1 MKKIVV
7 RYGLIAGAIV
17 GAGLLLSM
25 LLFKMGALN
34 MDNGAVFG
42 YSIQLIA
49 FTAIYF
55 GIQKYRDD
63 VNNGVLSFGK
73 ALSIGMLIALIAG
86 LIYCVT
92 WEIYYQATDQQFMNE
107 YSELYLNKLKESGI
121 SETKLSEAMAEMET
135 YKKLYQNP
143 LIRFGFTML
152 EIIPMGLLISLVSAA
167 MLRKRRQ

>member
-1 MKKIVV
+1 MKKIVI

-25 LLFKMGALN
+25 LLFKTGFLN

-42 YSIQLIA
+42 YTLQLIA

-55 GIQKYRDD
+55 GIRKFRDEI
-63 VNNGVLSFGK
+63 NNGVVSYGK
-73 ALSIGMLIALIAG
+73 AVGIGMLIALIAG
-86 LIYCVT
+86 LIYCIT

-121 SETKLSEAMAEMET
+121 SETKLSEAVAEMET
-135 YKKLYQNP
+135 YKEMYQNP
-143 LIRFGFTML
+143 FIRFGFTLM
-152 EIIPMGLLISLVSAA
+152 EIIPMALLISLVSAA
-167 MLRKRRQ
+167 ILKKRK